1 MVKKLNQLE
10 IEQQLDKLSESTE
23 SDIEEVFNKRLQE
36 ILKQIAG
43 MYAKYEQD
51 GELSWTNINRYNRYQ
66 KEMNLIKKEL
76 NKDYRKII
84 KKLQKSN
91 ENIYLEGYLLSS
103 YLYEMSTGQDMGFSI
118 PSVKTIKD
126 VLLNPI
132 AELTLPKIFEN
143 HRNEIV
149 RKIKIELAQGIQAGE
164 GYATIAKRIEKTVKF
179 SQYKARTVARTEGAR
194 ARSISA
200 EKSEEQAS
208 KHVDITGVWL
218 SSLDTRVRLSHRAL
232 DGEET
237 NAEGY
242 FTYGPNKATAPLL
255 WIGPQ
260 SASLTINCRCVKL
273 RKINNMIPA
282 YRRGRNYMDLSFQ
295 QKLADRI
302 EKYMADDGF
311 TYKQALK
318 RAEKEIQPPSVTFE
332 YITYDDWF
340 KKYAS

>member
-1 MVKKLNQLE
+1 MNQLE

-36 ILKQIAG
+36 ILKQVAG
-43 MYAKYEQD
+43 MYAKYSNDNEI
-51 GELSWTNINRYNRYQ
+51 SWTDINRYNRYQ

-76 NKDYRKII
+76 NKDYREII

-103 YLYEMSTGQDMGFSI
+103 YLYEMSTSTDMGFSI

-164 GYATIAKRIEKTVKF
+164 GYATIAKRIEKTVGF

-208 KHVDITGVWL
+208 EYVDITGVWL
-218 SSLDTRVRLSHRAL
+218 SSLDLRVRHSHRVL
-232 DGEET
+232 DGKET
-237 NAEGY
+237 DKEGY
-242 FTYGPNKATAPLL
+242 FHYKNWKAKAPLL
-255 WIGPQ
+255 WGV
-260 SASLTINCRCVKL
+260 ASMDIQCRCVKL
-273 RKINNMIPA
+273 RKVNNKIPE
-282 YRRGRNYMDLSFQ
+282 YRRGRDYMDSTYQ

-302 EKYMADDGF
+302 DEYLPDM
-311 TYKQALK
+311 TYKKALK
-318 RAEKEIQPPSVTFE
+318 KAKDEIKPPSVTFP
-332 YITYDDWF
+332 YITYEEWK
-340 KKYAS
+340 KKYS

>member
-1 MVKKLNQLE
+1 MNQLE
-10 IEQQLDKLSESTE
+10 IEQQLDKLSEQTE

-36 ILKQIAG
+36 ILKQVAG
-43 MYAKYEQD
+43 MYAKYSKDNEI
-51 GELSWTNINRYNRYQ
+51 SWTDVNKYNRYQ
-66 KEMNLIKKEL
+66 KEMKLIKKEL

-103 YLYEMSTGQDMGFSI
+103 YLYEMSTSTDMGFTI

-126 VLLNPI
+126 ALLNPI

-149 RKIKIELAQGIQAGE
+149 RKINIEISSGFQAGE
-164 GYATIAKRIEKTVKF
+164 GYATMAKRIEKTVGF
-179 SQYKARTVARTEGAR
+179 SQYKARMVARTEGGR
-194 ARSISA
+194 SRSISA

-218 SSLDTRVRLSHRAL
+218 SSLDLRVRHSHRVL
-232 DGEET
+232 DGKET
-237 NAEGY
+237 DGEGY
-242 FTYGPNKATAPLL
+242 FHYKAWKAKAPLL
-255 WIGPQ
+255 WGV
-260 SASLTINCRCVKL
+260 ASMDINCRCVKL
-273 RKINNMIPA
+273 RKINNKIPE

-302 EKYMADDGF
+302 DQYLPDM

-318 RAEKEIQPPSVTFE
+318 KSEKEITPPSITFE
-332 YITYDDWF
+332 YETYDKWYE
-340 KKYAS
+340 KLAQ